1 MQAGKE
7 PSRRLDDG
15 RHYGDMRLREDGPA
29 EVHCAAVEVVQGV
42 VDVILQVARTELRTD
57 DVMLSPVTTATA
69 GSAGSSSASRMTWM
83 AAGAVQMAYLAA
95 LEERRKAGGG
105 DVERVYRHVETVGSI
120 RKRVKTSVTVPT

>member
-29 EVHCAAVEVVQGV
+29 EVHCAAAEVVQGV
-42 VDVILQVARTELRTD
+42 VDVILQVARTELRT
-57 DVMLSPVTTATA
+57 A
-69 GSAGSSSASRMTWM
+69 GSAGSSSVSRMTWM

-105 DVERVYRHVETVGSI
+105 DVERVYRHVEMVGSV
-120 RKRVKTSVTVPT
+120 RKRVKASVTVPT